1 MPTERKKGR
10 VPMVRSSRNAK
21 ITLSSWR
28 LQDSSTWT
36 SRRISSSVGWIQVF
50 VPVTNRGKMLGSRMN
65 APARVVG
72 GLRRLVGPDQL
83 PRRALLSLVDLHLV
97 PLLHPPI
104 QRLLTRLIREMLMK
118 ISLTWANFNRRW
130 RCYPASLS
138 FLVQGY
144 KERTETLPDRR
155 SLHLSLSFTRH
166 KED

>member
-36 SRRISSSVGWIQVF
+36 SRRIASSVGIDTAAYQIHWIQVF

-118 ISLTWANFNRRW
+118 VSLTWANFIRRW

-138 FLVQGY
+138 CARLQ
-144 KERTETLPDRR
+144 R
-155 SLHLSLSFTRH
+155 
-166 KED
+166 ED